1 MGEQTH
7 SLDEASTAEK
17 DSNDF
22 SSLPGKTHLMLA
34 HFLHVGIACPVLVL
48 TF

>member
-7 SLDEASTAEK
+7 SLDEASTKEK

-22 SSLPGKTHLMLA
+22 SSLPGNIHPMLA
-34 HFLHVGIACPVLVL
+34 HFLHTRMACPVLML